1 MMKFFMMFKFVFWGN
16 LCFNKKNI
24 NYYFVIV
31 LFFKLVLFFCRI
43 FGIRLFGI
51 EDKEFKVYVDIV
63 LLDDESLFKC
73 VKGLVKLYYDVDRF
87 SF

>member
-1 MMKFFMMFKFVFWGN
+1 MFFEVIFVLVNFFFSN
-16 LCFNKKNI
+16 
-24 NYYFVIV
+24 YFVIV

>member
-1 MMKFFMMFKFVFWGN
+1 MF
-16 LCFNKKNI
+16 
-24 NYYFVIV
+24 YF
-31 LFFKLVLFFCRI
+31 LNWFYFFCRI

-73 VKGLVKLYYDVDRF
+73 FKRLVMLYYDVDRF